1 MSKTIIVTGA
11 GSGIG
16 RAVAIAFLQDGWNVA
31 LAGRR
36 MDALQESVA
45 SSGITADKSLCL
57 ATDVC
62 DPVSVKNL
70 FDATVKK
77 FGHLDTVFNN
87 AGTNAPGVPLE
98 DLTFEDWNRVV
109 ATNLTGPFLCTQNAF
124 RIMKSQSPQGGRIIN
139 NGSIS
144 ADVPRPDSAPYA
156 STKHAITGLT
166 RSSSLDG
173 RKYNIAV
180 GQINI
185 GNALT
190 NMAQAMTQGVKQAD
204 GSIAVEPVMD
214 VSNVVSTIRYM
225 AALPPDANALFVT
238 VMATTMPFVGRG

>member
-36 MDALQESVA
+36 LDALEDSVRA
-45 SSGITADKSLCL
+45 SGVPAAKALCL

-62 DPVSVKNL
+62 DPDQVKNL
-70 FDATVKK
+70 FDSCVKK
-77 FGHLDTVFNN
+77 FGHLDAVFNN
-87 AGTNAPGVPLE
+87 AGTNAPGIALE

-124 RIMKSQSPQGGRIIN
+124 RVMKSQSPQGGRIIN

-166 RSSSLDG
+166 RASSLDG

-204 GSIAVEPVMD
+204 GSIAIEPVMD
-214 VSNVVSTIRYM
+214 VSNVVSTVRYM
-225 AALPPDANALFVT
+225 ADLPLEANALFVT

>member
-1 MSKTIIVTGA
+1 M
-11 GSGIG
+11 
-16 RAVAIAFLQDGWNVA
+16 
-31 LAGRR
+31 
-36 MDALQESVA
+36 
-45 SSGITADKSLCL
+45 
-57 ATDVC
+57 
-62 DPVSVKNL
+62 
-70 FDATVKK
+70 
-77 FGHLDTVFNN
+77 
-87 AGTNAPGVPLE
+87 
-98 DLTFEDWNRVV
+98 
-109 ATNLTGPFLCTQNAF
+109 
-124 RIMKSQSPQGGRIIN
+124 
-139 NGSIS
+139 
-144 ADVPRPDSAPYA
+144 PRPDSAPYA

-204 GSIAVEPVMD
+204 GSIAIEPVMD

-225 AALPPDANALFVT
+225 AALPPEANALFVT

>member
-1 MSKTIIVTGA
+1 MRT
-11 GSGIG
+11 
-16 RAVAIAFLQDGWNVA
+16 RDRF
-31 LAGRR
+31 
-36 MDALQESVA
+36 
-45 SSGITADKSLCL
+45 
-57 ATDVC
+57 DV
-62 DPVSVKNL
+62 
-70 FDATVKK
+70 TVKK
-77 FGHLDTVFNN
+77 FSHLCSVSNHSGPT
-87 AGTNAPGVPLE
+87 APCLPLE
-98 DLTFEDWNRVV
+98 DLPLEDWTRVV
-109 ATNLTGPFLCTQNAF
+109 ATNLTGPFLCTQHAF

-204 GSIAVEPVMD
+204 GSIAIEPVMD

-225 AALPPDANALFVT
+225 AALPPEANALFVT